1 MAGWLATTDSGALHA
16 AEHVEYCAA
25 VKAARADERL
35 DRALGPWSV
44 GVNAVNL
51 SLGAGIFALPAAVA
65 AILGPAAILAYLVCG
80 VAIAL
85 VLTCFAEIGSQTTR
99 SGGAVAYVE
108 DAFGPLAG
116 FLAWV
121 VFTPGFCLASDAAVA
136 NVLIGAIGTVVPA
149 LAHGLARAV
158 ALVLIFT
165 TLAAVNIAGVRQGAR
180 MAVATT
186 AAKLAPLLLVIGAGA
201 LAMHWEELR
210 WMAWPSTAKVGEA
223 SLLLFFAYAGAESAV
238 TPGGEIR
245 DPART
250 IPRGLL
256 GGTAVL
262 IVLYASVQLM
272 TQGVLGAGITQHAD
286 APLAAV
292 GQRVLGAVG
301 QNLVVVCT
309 ALAGLGLLAGD
320 MLASPRA
327 LLPMAENGMLPAFLG
342 AVHPR
347 FRTPH
352 VAIAAYAA
360 TTCVLAISG
369 AFATLAILA
378 SISLLIVYF
387 AVCLA
392 ALKLRVTHL
401 RPPGAFRAPGGPL
414 VPLVGAI
421 VVAWL
426 LSHTS
431 AAEARGMALA
441 LVIAAVYYAIR
452 RHLLGR
458 ARSTP

>member
-1 MAGWLATTDSGALHA
+1 LTIAQPD
-16 AEHVEYCAA
+16 EH
-25 VKAARADERL
+25 L

-44 GVNAVNL
+44 GANAVNL

-85 VLTCFAEIGSQTTR
+85 VLTCFAEIGSQTMR
-99 SGGAVAYVE
+99 SGGAIAYIE
-108 DAFGPLAG
+108 EAFGPLAG

-121 VFTPGFCLASDAAVA
+121 IFSPGFCLASDAAVA
-136 NVLIGAIGTVVPA
+136 NVLIGAVAIVVPS
-149 LAHGLARAV
+149 LGHGLARAV
-158 ALVLIFT
+158 ALVAVFT
-165 TLAAVNIAGVRQGAR
+165 ALAAVNIVGVRQGAR
-180 MAVATT
+180 VAVATT
-186 AAKLAPLLLVIGAGA
+186 VAKLLPLLLVIGAGA
-201 LAMHWEELR
+201 LAMHWQEMR
-210 WMAWPSTAKVGEA
+210 WTEWPSSAKVGEA
-223 SLLLFFAYAGAESAV
+223 SLLLFFAYTGAESAV

-262 IVLYASVQLM
+262 IVLYAAVQVT
-272 TQGVLGAGITQHAD
+272 TQGVLGPGITQHGD
-286 APLAAV
+286 APLAAAAY
-292 GQRVLGAVG
+292 QVLGAAG
-301 QNLVVVCT
+301 QSLVVACT
-309 ALAGLGLLAGD
+309 ALAGLGLLTGD
-320 MLASPRA
+320 MLASPRTF
-327 LLPMAENGMLPAFLG
+327 LPVAESGMLPAALA

-347 FRTPH
+347 FRTPY
-352 VAIAAYAA
+352 VAIAVYGA
-360 TTCVLAISG
+360 TCCVLAISG
-369 AFATLAILA
+369 AFAPLAILA

-392 ALKLRVTHL
+392 ALKLRIKRD
-401 RPPGAFRAPGGPL
+401 RPAGAFRAPGGPL
-414 VPLVGAI
+414 VPLLGAL

-441 LVIAAVYYAIR
+441 LAVAAAYYAIR
-452 RHLLGR
+452 RGVIR
-458 ARSTP
+458 RSRTMSL

>member
-1 MAGWLATTDSGALHA
+1 MN
-16 AEHVEYCAA
+16 
-25 VKAARADERL
+25 AARPDERL

-44 GVNAVNL
+44 GANAVNL

-99 SGGAVAYVE
+99 SGGAVAYIE

-149 LAHGLARAV
+149 LGHGVARAV
-158 ALVLIFT
+158 ALILTFT
-165 TLAAVNIAGVRQGAR
+165 ALAGVNIAGVRQGAR
-180 MAVATT
+180 MLLATT
-186 AAKLAPLLLVIGAGA
+186 AAKLVPLLLVIGAGA
-201 LAMHWEELR
+201 LAMHWQELR
-210 WMAWPSTAKVGEA
+210 WTAWPSSARVGEA
-223 SLLLFFAYAGAESAV
+223 SLLLFFAYTGAESAV

-262 IVLYASVQLM
+262 IVLYAAVQVM

-286 APLAAV
+286 APLAAAAE
-292 GQRVLGAVG
+292 RVLGVAG
-301 QNLVVVCT
+301 QSLVVLCT
-309 ALAGLGLLAGD
+309 ALAGLGLLTGD
-320 MLASPRA
+320 VLASPRT
-327 LLPMAENGMLPAFLG
+327 LLPVAENGMLPAVFG
-342 AVHPR
+342 AVHRR

-369 AFATLAILA
+369 AFAPLAILA
-378 SISLLIVYF
+378 SVSLLIVYF

-392 ALKLRVTHL
+392 ALRLRL
-401 RPPGAFRAPGGPL
+401 AGNRPPGAFRAPGGPL

-441 LVIAAVYYAIR
+441 LVIAAAYYAIR
-452 RHLLGR
+452 RHLLR
-458 ARSTP
+458 RVRSTP